1 MSSRSLAAA
10 RARRTGEN
18 QPTVSGNRPG
28 TSINSHAAFVPQMP
42 TNNVR
47 MAKPPINN
55 QNQVYNQ
62 PPPSQQYLSQ
72 QSQQSQAPSQNK
84 LPFSKLSVSDA
95 VGLITLRLGRV
106 EQWIIETEHD
116 KTDNGGSM
124 NLPENSKV
132 IDNSVFTNIISRLD
146 SLEKTSNS
154 KTPQNIDAITEEISS
169 IKEQVTK
176 ISDVTT
182 SHNLSVAKNA
192 QQMLKLERDVT
203 ETKDILKTFMIKYD
217 NFVNELSE
225 KFTDYECAI
234 AELEKNITIETED
247 VLDPSKIEVN
257 VSLSLQ
263 EKEEGEVVD
272 DEPDDLEDDLNLPY
286 VPSSSDEKDIP
297 DNLFIPVNLKEILKQ
312 ELSEIN

>member
-18 QPTVSGNRPG
+18 QPTISGNRPG

-42 TNNVR
+42 TNNGR

-62 PPPSQQYLSQ
+62 TPQQYLSQ
-72 QSQQSQAPSQNK
+72 QSQQSQPPSQNK

-146 SLEKTSNS
+146 SLEKTSSS
-154 KTPQNIDAITEEISS
+154 KTTQNIDSITEEIAS

-182 SHNLSVAKNA
+182 THNLSVAKNA
-192 QQMLKLERDVT
+192 QQMLKFERDVT

-217 NFVNELSE
+217 TFVNEISE

-247 VLDPSKIEVN
+247 ILDPSKIEVN
-257 VSLSLQ
+257 VSVSVQ
-263 EKEEGEVVD
+263 EKEEGEIVD
-272 DEPDDLEDDLNLPY
+272 DEQSDDLEDD
-286 VPSSSDEKDIP
+286 PSLQYNPDSPDEKDIP